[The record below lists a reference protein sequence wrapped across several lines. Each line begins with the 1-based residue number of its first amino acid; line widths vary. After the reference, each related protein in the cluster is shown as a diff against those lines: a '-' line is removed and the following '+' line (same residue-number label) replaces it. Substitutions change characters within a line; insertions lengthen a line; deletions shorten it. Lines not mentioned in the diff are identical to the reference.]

1 MEYGLIRVVKGPWG
15 DHFRLRP
22 TATNNGIHSLDDHS
36 ATLRQIALGVPM
48 ASSTNYNQT
57 FGNNTTIGALAQ
69 GSTVGSIEVTQ
80 SVTVNERNL
89 FVERMAAVLE
99 AIPDDAPE
107 DLRRQLVELDAA
119 GRDASTPKQTLKEKV
134 MQAVFVAAGSEAGR
148 QIIDLLH
155 QAGSAIL

>member
-1 MEYGLIRVVKGPWG
+1 MGHALAIVNGRAAQEQEVIETGKALVEYGLIRVVKGPWG
-15 DHFRLRP
+15 YDFQLRP

-80 SVTVNERNL
+80 SARSTSETSLWSAWPRCSRQYRTML
-89 FVERMAAVLE
+89 PRTSSSA
-99 AIPDDAPE
+99 
-107 DLRRQLVELDAA
+107 RRA
-119 GRDASTPKQTLKEKV
+119 
-134 MQAVFVAAGSEAGR
+134 
-148 QIIDLLH
+148 
-155 QAGSAIL
+155 